1 MLVRRGTAA
10 TTTAALAL
18 AVLTVTGILAAPA
31 TSATTLSGATTA
43 WHNGRFAVDVPDT
56 VRQSDVVLGQPN
68 LLPAQAMPLGN
79 GSLGVGLWSA
89 NGLTAQLNRA
99 DTLPDRL
106 SPGQITIPGL
116 AALTSAPDYHATLDL
131 YDGVFTESGGGMT
144 ARAYVPAGHDELVV
158 AVTGANPDTAQTAQ
172 LALWQPRT
180 TVAAATGAIGTL
192 AQTWAD
198 QDRPGSSGETFGAMA
213 AITAL
218 APDTKATV
226 VNPTT
231 VQVQFHP
238 DRTGSYQI
246 LIDSPQWTG
255 GNAQH
260 AAQSAFADPARL
272 LAAVNTSWWHSYW
285 NQVGP
290 ISMSSSDG
298 VAQYLA
304 NVRTVALYAA
314 AAERGT
320 VRPGSQA
327 GVADLLDS
335 SQDSHSWDPASYWGW
350 NLRMMVTANLGAGAF
365 GNNDA
370 YFAMYRDDLP
380 TIEAWTASQ
389 FPGTTGACIP
399 ETMRFNG
406 VGIQVH
412 EANGQWG
419 AKPYLDCS
427 GQGAANYNARTLTT
441 GAEVALFIWQTYQQT
456 DNLAFLRA
464 NYPVMAAW
472 ARFIL
477 SYAKLGPDGKLHTD
491 PSNAHETQWDVSDPT
506 TDLAAMRAVL
516 PDVASAARLLH
527 ADQQLVGQITTAL
540 PEIMPYPLVGTGDQ
554 QVIGM
559 SYQPTAPIHNVENIG
574 LEPVWPYGLIGD
586 AGQDTALAQRT
597 FTQRPNVER
606 NDWSLDP
613 IDAARLGL
621 PADLAKTLLDLTEQY
636 QLRPSGLAAFG
647 ASYAEPYA
655 EQGAVVT
662 TAVQDALVQD
672 YDGLLRI
679 APAWP
684 GNWNVDGTVYIQ
696 NRGKVD
702 VQLREGVP
710 VTVAIQA
717 GANAPIQLR
726 NPWPGQQIQVVD
738 GTNTHRIAVPPTTA
752 ATLTIHA
759 HAGASYL
766 VEPTAHPSTG
776 LPFAPVGGTPA
787 TAYRQLGAAT
797 IGLPPEQ

>member
-1 MLVRRGTAA
+1 MLVRRGATA
-10 TTTAALAL
+10 TTLAGLAL
-18 AVLTVTGILAAPA
+18 AGLTFAGLALVAVPA
-31 TSATTLSGATTA
+31 TAQAGPTTA
-43 WHNGRFAVDVPDT
+43 WHNGHFAVGVPGT

-79 GSLGVGLWSA
+79 GSLGIGLWSA

-106 SPGQITIPGL
+106 SPGQLTIPGL

-158 AVTGANPDTAQTAQ
+158 DVTGANPATTQTAQ

-180 TVAAATGAIGTL
+180 PTAAASGAIGSL
-192 AQTWAD
+192 AQTWVD
-198 QDRPGSSGETFGAMA
+198 QGRPGSSGDTFGAMA
-213 AITAL
+213 AITAT
-218 APDTKATV
+218 ARNTQASV

-231 VQVQFHP
+231 VGVQFRP
-238 DRTGSYQI
+238 NPNGAYQI
-246 LIDSPQWTG
+246 LVDSPQWTG
-255 GNAQH
+255 GNPQQTAR
-260 AAQSAFADPARL
+260 SAFNRTPPA
-272 LAAVNTSWWHSYW
+272 AANSAWWHRYW

-290 ISMSSSDG
+290 INMSSSDG

-327 GVADLLDS
+327 GVADLFDS
-335 SQDSHSWDPASYWGW
+335 SQDTHSWDPASYWGW

-365 GNNDA
+365 DNNDA
-370 YFAMYRDDLP
+370 YFAMYANDLAS
-380 TIEAWTASQ
+380 IESWTASQ
-389 FPGTTGACIP
+389 FPGTSGACIP

-412 EANGQWG
+412 QANGQWG

-441 GAEVALFIWQTYQQT
+441 GAEVSLFIWQTYQQT

-472 ARFIL
+472 AKFIL
-477 SYAKLGPDGKLHTD
+477 SYAKLGTDGNLHTS

-506 TDLAAMRAVL
+506 TDIAAMRAVL
-516 PDVASAARLLH
+516 PDVAGAARLLH
-527 ADQQLVGQITTAL
+527 QDPALVSQIATAV
-540 PEIMPYPLVGTGDQ
+540 PEVVPYPLVGTGDQ

-559 SYQPTAPIHNVENIG
+559 SYQPAATIHNVENIG

-586 AGQDTALAQRT
+586 AGQDTALAQQT
-597 FTQRPNVER
+597 FALRPNVER

-613 IDAARLGL
+613 IDAARLGR
-621 PADLAKTLLDLTEQY
+621 PVDLAKTLVDLTEQY

-655 EQGAVVT
+655 EQGAVVA
-662 TAVQDALVQD
+662 TALQDALVQD
-672 YDGLLRI
+672 YDGLLRV

-684 GNWNVDGTVYIQ
+684 GNWDVDGTVYIQ
-696 NRGKVD
+696 HRGKVD
-702 VQLREGVP
+702 VQIRNGAP

-717 GANAPIQLR
+717 GASAPIQLR
-726 NPWPGQQIQVVD
+726 NPWPGQQVQVVD
-738 GTNTHRIAVPPTTA
+738 GAGGHRVIVPPTTA
-752 ATLTIHA
+752 ATLTIPA
-759 HAGASYL
+759 RAGASYL
-766 VEPTAHPSTG
+766 VEPLAHPTTA

-787 TAYRQLGAAT
+787 TTDRQLGAAT
-797 IGLPPEQ
+797 IGLPPKQ

>member
-1 MLVRRGTAA
+1 
-10 TTTAALAL
+10 
-18 AVLTVTGILAAPA
+18 
-31 TSATTLSGATTA
+31 
-43 WHNGRFAVDVPDT
+43 
-56 VRQSDVVLGQPN
+56 VLGQPN

-116 AALTSAPDYHATLDL
+116 SALTSAPDYHATLDL
-131 YDGVFTESGGGMT
+131 YDGTFTESGGGMT
-144 ARAYVPAGHDELVV
+144 ARAYVPAGQDELVV
-158 AVTGANPDTAQTAQ
+158 DVTGANPNVAQAAQ

-180 TVAAATGAIGTL
+180 PTAAATGAVGTL
-192 AQTWAD
+192 AQTWVD
-198 QDRPGSSGETFGAMA
+198 NTQPGASGQTFGAMA
-213 AITAL
+213 AITA
-218 APDTKATV
+218 AARDTKATV
-226 VNPTT
+226 LNSTS
-231 VQVQFHP
+231 VQVQFRP
-238 DRTGSYQI
+238 DRDGSFRI
-246 LIDSPQWTG
+246 LVDSPQWTG
-255 GNAQH
+255 GNAVRT
-260 AAQSAFADPARL
+260 AQSTFARGVSS
-272 LAAVNTSWWHSYW
+272 AAHEAWWHNYW

-290 ISMSSSDG
+290 INMSSSDG
-298 VAQYLA
+298 TAQYLA
-304 NVRTVALYAA
+304 NVRTVSLYAA

-327 GVADLLDS
+327 GVADLFDS
-335 SQDSHSWDPASYWGW
+335 SQDTHSWDPASYWGW
-350 NLRMMVTANLGAGAF
+350 NLRMMVTANMGAGAF
-365 GNNDA
+365 ANNNA
-370 YFAMYRDDLP
+370 YFAMYRQDLP
-380 TIEAWTASQ
+380 SIEAWTASQ

-412 EANGQWG
+412 LANGQWG
-419 AKPYLDCS
+419 ANPYLDCS
-427 GQGAANYNARTLTT
+427 GQGNPNYNARTLTT
-441 GAEVALFIWQTYQQT
+441 GAEVSLFIWQTYQQT
-456 DNLAFLRA
+456 NDINFLRA
-464 NYPVMAAW
+464 NYPVLAAW
-472 ARFIL
+472 ANFIL
-477 SYAKLGPDGKLHTD
+477 SYAKLGPDGKLHTS

-506 TDLAAMRAVL
+506 TDIAAMRAVL

-527 ADQQLVGQITTAL
+527 QDSALVKQIAVAV
-540 PEIMPYPLVGTGDQ
+540 PEVVPYPLAGNGDQ

-559 SYQPTAPIHNVENIG
+559 SYQPAATIHNVENIG

-586 AGQDTALAQRT
+586 SGPDTALAQRT
-597 FTQRPNVER
+597 FTERPYVER

-621 PADLAKTLLDLTEQY
+621 PTDLAKTLVDLTEQF

-647 ASYAEPYA
+647 ATYAEPYA

-662 TAVQDALVQD
+662 TALQDALVQD

-696 NRGKVD
+696 NRSKVD
-702 VQLREGVP
+702 VQVRNGAP

-717 GANAPIQLR
+717 GATGAIHVR
-726 NPWPGQQIQVVD
+726 NPWPGQQVQVVD
-738 GTNTHRIAVPPTTA
+738 DYRTIVRPTTA
-752 ATLTIHA
+752 ATLTIPA
-759 HAGASYL
+759 RAGASYL
-766 VEPTAHPSTG
+766 VEPTAHPTTS

-787 TAYRQLGAAT
+787 TSYRQLGAAT
-797 IGLPPEQ
+797 IGLPQKP

>member
-1 MLVRRGTAA
+1 MLVRRGAAA
-10 TTTAALAL
+10 TTLAATSLAALTLAGLAL
-18 AVLTVTGILAAPA
+18 VAVPA
-31 TSATTLSGATTA
+31 TAQTGPTTA
-43 WHNGRFAVDVPDT
+43 WHNGHFAVDVPGT

-116 AALTSAPDYHATLDL
+116 AALTGAPDYHATLDL

-144 ARAYVPAGHDELVV
+144 ARAYVPAGHDELVID
-158 AVTGANPDTAQTAQ
+158 VTGADPNTTQTAQ

-180 TVAAATGAIGTL
+180 PTASASGAIGSL
-192 AQTWAD
+192 AQTWVD
-198 QDRPGSSGETFGAMA
+198 QNRPGASGEIFGAMA
-213 AITAL
+213 AITAT
-218 APDTKATV
+218 ARNTQATV

-231 VQVQFHP
+231 VQVQFRP
-238 DRTGSYQI
+238 DPRGAYRI
-246 LIDSPQWTG
+246 LVDSPQWTG
-255 GNAQH
+255 GNAQQT
-260 AAQSAFADPARL
+260 ARSAFTHTPS
-272 LAAVNTSWWHSYW
+272 AAASSAWWHRYW

-290 ISMSSSDG
+290 INMSSSDG

-327 GVADLLDS
+327 GVADLFDS
-335 SQDSHSWDPASYWGW
+335 SQDTHSWDPASYWGW

-365 GNNDA
+365 DNNNA
-370 YFAMYRDDLP
+370 YFAMYANDLAS
-380 TIEAWTASQ
+380 IESWTASQ
-389 FPGTTGACIP
+389 FPGTSGACIP

-412 EANGQWG
+412 QANGQWG

-427 GQGAANYNARTLTT
+427 GQGPANYNARTLTT
-441 GAEVALFIWQTYQQT
+441 GAEVSLFIWQTYQQT
-456 DNLAFLRA
+456 DNIAFLRA

-477 SYAKLGPDGKLHTD
+477 SYAKLGTDGKLHTN

-506 TDLAAMRAVL
+506 TDIAAMRAVL
-516 PDVASAARLLH
+516 PEVASAARLLH
-527 ADQQLVGQITTAL
+527 QDPALVSQIAAAV
-540 PEIMPYPLVGTGDQ
+540 PDIMPYPLVGAGDQ

-559 SYQPTAPIHNVENIG
+559 SYQPAAPIHNVENIG

-586 AGQDTALAQRT
+586 AGQATALAQRT

-613 IDAARLGL
+613 IDAARLGR
-621 PADLAKTLLDLTEQY
+621 PADLAKTLVDLTEQY

-647 ASYAEPYA
+647 ANYAEPYA
-655 EQGAVVT
+655 EQGAVVA
-662 TAVQDALVQD
+662 TALQDALVQD

-684 GNWNVDGTVYIQ
+684 SNWDVDGTVYIQ
-696 NRGKVD
+696 HQGKVD
-702 VQLREGVP
+702 VQMRDGAP

-717 GANAPIQLR
+717 GASAPIQLR
-726 NPWPGQQIQVVD
+726 NPWPGQQVQVVD
-738 GTNTHRIAVPPTTA
+738 GAGAHRVIVPSTTA
-752 ATLTIHA
+752 ATLTIPA
-759 HAGASYL
+759 RAGASYL
-766 VEPTAHPSTG
+766 VEPVAHPTTA

-787 TAYRQLGAAT
+787 TTYRQLGAAT
-797 IGLPPEQ
+797 IGLPPKQ

>member
-1 MLVRRGTAA
+1 MLVRRGVAA
-10 TTTAALAL
+10 TIMASLTFAAL
-18 AVLTVTGILAAPA
+18 LTAPA
-31 TSATTLSGATTA
+31 VAQTSPTTA
-43 WHNGRFAVDVPDT
+43 WHNGHFAVDVPDV

-106 SPGQITIPGL
+106 SPGQLTIPGL

-131 YDGVFTESGGGMT
+131 YDGTFTESGGGMT
-144 ARAYVPAGHDELVV
+144 ARAYVPAGQDELVV
-158 AVTGANPDTAQTAQ
+158 DVTGANPNLPQTAQ

-180 TVAAATGAIGTL
+180 PTAAATGAIGSL

-198 QDRPGSSGETFGAMA
+198 DTQPGASGETFGAMA
-213 AITAL
+213 AITA
-218 APDTKATV
+218 AARDTTATV

-231 VQVQFHP
+231 VQVQFRP
-238 DRTGSYQI
+238 NRNGAYRI
-246 LIDSPQWTG
+246 LVDSPQWTG
-255 GNAQH
+255 GNAQRTAQATFARG
-260 AAQSAFADPARL
+260 AAPSL
-272 LAAVNTSWWHSYW
+272 GWWHNYW
-285 NQVGP
+285 NQVGQLNL
-290 ISMSSSDG
+290 SSTDG
-298 VAQYLA
+298 TAQYLA
-304 NVRTVALYAA
+304 SVRTIALYAA

-327 GVADLLDS
+327 GVADLFDS
-335 SQDSHSWDPASYWGW
+335 SQDTHSWDPASYWGW

-365 GNNDA
+365 ANNDA
-370 YFAMYRDDLP
+370 YFAMYRNDLP
-380 TIEAWTASQ
+380 MIEAWTASQ
-389 FPGTTGACIP
+389 FPGTTGACVP

-412 EANGQWG
+412 FADGQWNS
-419 AKPYLDCS
+419 KPNLDCS
-427 GQGAANYNARTLTT
+427 GQGPANYNARTLTS

-456 DNLAFLRA
+456 DDIGFLRA

-477 SYAKLGPDGKLHTD
+477 SYAKPGSDGKLHTS

-506 TDLAAMRAVL
+506 TDIAAMRAVL
-516 PDVASAARLLH
+516 PEVASAARLLH
-527 ADQQLVGQITTAL
+527 QDSALVDQIAVAL
-540 PEIMPYPLVGTGDQ
+540 PEVQPYPLVGAGDQ

-559 SYQPTAPIHNVENIG
+559 SYQPSATIHNVENIG

-586 AGQDTALAQRT
+586 QGPDSALAQRT

-621 PADLAKTLLDLTEQY
+621 STDVAKTLTDLTEQY

-647 ASYAEPYA
+647 STYAEPYA
-655 EQGAVVT
+655 EQGAVVA
-662 TAVQDALVQD
+662 TALQDALVQD

-684 GNWNVDGTVYIQ
+684 GNWNADGTVYIQ

-702 VQLREGVP
+702 VQVRNGVP

-717 GANAPIQLR
+717 GATAPIQLR

-738 GTNTHRIAVPPTTA
+738 AARHTIVRPTTA
-752 ATLTIHA
+752 ATLTIPA
-759 HAGASYL
+759 RAGGAYL
-766 VEPTAHPSTG
+766 VEPTAHPTTS

-787 TAYRQLGAAT
+787 TTYRQLGAAT
-797 IGLPPEQ
+797 IGLPVKP

>member
-1 MLVRRGTAA
+1 MLVRGFRRK
-10 TTTAALAL
+10 TTAALTLAGLTFAGLAL
-18 AVLTVTGILAAPA
+18 VAAPA
-31 TSATTLSGATTA
+31 TAQTGPTTA
-43 WHNGRFAVDVPDT
+43 WHDGHFAVDVPDT

-89 NGLTAQLNRA
+89 DGLTAQLNRA

-106 SPGQITIPGL
+106 SPGQLSIPGL

-131 YDGVFTESGGGMT
+131 YDGTFEESGGGMT
-144 ARAYVPAGHDELVV
+144 AKAYVSAGHDELVV
-158 AVTGANPDTAQTAQ
+158 EVTGANPNTTQTAQ

-180 TVAAATGAIGTL
+180 PTATASGPIGTL
-192 AQTWAD
+192 AQTWVD
-198 QDRPGSSGETFGAMA
+198 QVQPGSSGETFGAMA
-213 AITAL
+213 AITA
-218 APDTKATV
+218 AARNTQATV

-238 DRTGSYQI
+238 NRNGAYQI
-246 LIDSPQWTG
+246 LVDSPQWTG
-255 GNAQH
+255 GNPQH
-260 AAQSAFADPARL
+260 VAAADFARGATS
-272 LAAVNTSWWHSYW
+272 LAAGNTAWWHAYW

-290 ISMSSSDG
+290 ISMSSADG
-298 VAQYLA
+298 SAQYLA

-327 GVADLLDS
+327 GVADLFDS
-335 SQDSHSWDPASYWGW
+335 SQDTHSWDPASYWGW

-365 GNNDA
+365 ANNNA
-370 YFAMYRDDLP
+370 YFAMYANDLP
-380 TIEAWTASQ
+380 SIEAWTASQ
-389 FPGTTGACIP
+389 FPGTTGACVP

-412 EANGQWG
+412 EAGGQWG

-427 GQGAANYNARTLTT
+427 GQGAANYNARTLTS
-441 GAEVALFIWQTYQQT
+441 GAEVALFVWQTYQQT

-472 ARFIL
+472 AKFIL

-506 TDLAAMRAVL
+506 TDIAAMRTVL
-516 PDVASAARLLH
+516 PDVANAAHLLH
-527 ADQQLVGQITTAL
+527 QDSALVGQIAAAL
-540 PEIMPYPLVGTGDQ
+540 PEVVPYPLAGTGDQ

-559 SYQPTAPIHNVENIG
+559 SYQPDAAIHNTENIG

-586 AGQDTALAQRT
+586 AGPDTALAQRT
-597 FTQRPNVER
+597 FTQRPNVEV

-613 IDAARLGL
+613 IDAARLGRS
-621 PADLAKTLLDLTEQY
+621 ADVAKTLVDQTEKY

-647 ASYAEPYA
+647 TTYAEPYA
-655 EQGAVVT
+655 EQGAVVA
-662 TAVQDALVQD
+662 TALQDALVQD

-684 GNWNVDGTVYIQ
+684 ANWNVEGTVYIQ
-696 NRGKVD
+696 HQSKVD
-702 VQLREGVP
+702 VQIRDGAP
-710 VTVAIQA
+710 VTVAIRA
-717 GANAPIQLR
+717 GGSAPIELR

-738 GTNTHRIAVPPTTA
+738 GAATGRVIVPPTTA
-752 ATLTIHA
+752 ATLTIPA
-759 HAGASYL
+759 RAGASYL
-766 VEPTAHPSTG
+766 VEPTAHPTTA

-787 TAYRQLGAAT
+787 TTYRQLGAAT
-797 IGLPPEQ
+797 IGLPSEQ

>member
-1 MLVRRGTAA
+1 MLVRRGIAA
-10 TTTAALAL
+10 MIMASLTFAGLAL
-18 AVLTVTGILAAPA
+18 VAVPA
-31 TSATTLSGATTA
+31 TAQTGPTTA
-43 WHNGRFAVDVPDT
+43 WHHGRFAVDVPDT

-106 SPGQITIPGL
+106 SPGQLTIPGL

-131 YDGVFTESGGGMT
+131 YDGTFTESGGGMT
-144 ARAYVPAGHDELVV
+144 ARAFVPAGHDELVV
-158 AVTGANPDTAQTAQ
+158 DVTGADPNVAQTAQ
-172 LALWQPRT
+172 LSLWQPRT
-180 TVAAATGAIGTL
+180 PTAAATGAIGSL
-192 AQTWAD
+192 SQTWVD
-198 QDRPGSSGETFGAMA
+198 QNRPGSSGETFGAMA
-213 AITAL
+213 AITASGR
-218 APDTKATV
+218 AVTASV
-226 VNPTT
+226 VNPTA
-231 VQVQFHP
+231 VGVQFHP
-238 DRTGSYQI
+238 NANGAYQI
-246 LIDSPQWTG
+246 LVDSPQWTG
-255 GNAQH
+255 GDAQRTARSAFRIGTRALA
-260 AAQSAFADPARL
+260 AAQSF
-272 LAAVNTSWWHSYW
+272 WWHHYW
-285 NQVGP
+285 NQVGQLN
-290 ISMSSSDG
+290 MSSSDG
-298 VAQYLA
+298 AAQYLA
-304 NVRTVALYAA
+304 NVRTIALYAA

-327 GVADLLDS
+327 GVADLFDS
-335 SQDSHSWDPASYWGW
+335 SQDTHSWDPASYWGW
-350 NLRMMVTANLGAGAF
+350 NLRMMISANIGAGAF

-380 TIEAWTASQ
+380 AIESWTASQ
-389 FPGTTGACIP
+389 FPGATGACIP

-406 VGIQVH
+406 IGIQVH

-419 AKPYLDCS
+419 SRPYLDCS
-427 GQGAANYNARTLTT
+427 GQGAANYNARTLST
-441 GAEVALFIWQTYQQT
+441 GAEVSLFIWQTYQQT

-472 ARFIL
+472 AKFIL
-477 SYAKLGPDGKLHTD
+477 SYAKLGTDGKLHTN

-506 TDLAAMRAVL
+506 TDIAAMRAVL
-516 PDVASAARLLH
+516 PDVAGAAKLLHQDPALIAQISAA
-527 ADQQLVGQITTAL
+527 V
-540 PEIMPYPLVGTGDQ
+540 PEVMPYPLVGTGDQ

-586 AGQDTALAQRT
+586 QGPDSALAQRT

-613 IDAARLGL
+613 IDAARLGRS
-621 PADLAKTLLDLTEQY
+621 ADLSKTLVDLTEQY

-647 ASYAEPYA
+647 ATYAEPYA
-655 EQGAVVT
+655 EQGAVVA
-662 TAVQDALVQD
+662 TALQDALVQD

-684 GNWNVDGTVYIQ
+684 SNWDGDGTVYIQ
-696 NRGKVD
+696 HRSKVD
-702 VQLREGVP
+702 VQIRDGAP
-710 VTVAIQA
+710 VTVAIEA

-738 GTNTHRIAVPPTTA
+738 GTATNRIIVPPTA
-752 ATLTIHA
+752 ATTLTIPA
-759 HAGASYL
+759 RAGASYL
-766 VEPTAHPSTG
+766 VEPTAHPTTG
-776 LPFAPVGGTPA
+776 LPFAPIGGTPA
-787 TAYRQLGAAT
+787 TTDRQLGAAT
-797 IGLPPEQ
+797 IGLPPKQ